1 MLGAQTLGG
10 GSQTLMPMEPQVP
23 LSGISL
29 ANVESQLRFWG
40 KDQPWALQAFFSMS
54 ERIPTS
60 EFSGSR
66 RLLRLKRRT
75 FTEENRSQRIARS
88 LAAVSAPQP
97 TQLSASEWKRVVEA
111 DVEDQY

>member
-10 GSQTLMPMEPQVP
+10 GSQSLIPTELRLPFT
-23 LSGISL
+23 GISL
-29 ANVESQLRFWG
+29 ANAESQLSSWG
-40 KDQPWALQAFFSMS
+40 KDQPSVLQVFFPRAEPVSC
-54 ERIPTS
+54 
-60 EFSGSR
+60 EFSGSW
-66 RLLRLKRRT
+66 RLVRLKRRT
-75 FTEENRSQRIARS
+75 FAEENRSQRIARS

>member
-10 GSQTLMPMEPQVP
+10 NSQSLFPVEPQLP

-29 ANVESQLRFWG
+29 ANVESQLRFGG
-40 KDQPWALQAFFSMS
+40 KEQPWAQAFFLRS
-54 ERIPTS
+54 ERLPAS
-60 EFSGSR
+60 EFSASR

-75 FTEENRSQRIARS
+75 FTAENRSQRIERS
-88 LAAVSAPQP
+88 LAAVGAPQP
-97 TQLSASEWKRVVEA
+97 TQLGASEWKRVVEA